1 MASADTTMLP
11 SILAL
16 MSDEDHKKFGR
27 LAICALIDVLN
38 CLIETLI

>member
-1 MASADTTMLP
+1 MAAADTTMLP
-11 SILAL
+11 SILGL